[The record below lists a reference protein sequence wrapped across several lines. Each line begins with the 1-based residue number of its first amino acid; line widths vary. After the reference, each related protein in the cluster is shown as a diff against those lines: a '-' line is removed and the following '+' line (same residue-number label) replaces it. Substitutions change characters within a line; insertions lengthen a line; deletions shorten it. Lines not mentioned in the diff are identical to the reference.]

1 MGRPLS
7 AQDLLYAA
15 RGRIHRHSPAQ
26 ALQAQSEG
34 AIILDLR
41 CDSDRTAEGSI
52 PGSLPTALSVL
63 PWRVDP
69 ASPSRDERLTSRE
82 ATLILVCNDGFSSSL
97 AAANL
102 VDMGFANAG
111 DLEGGYR
118 AWAAA
123 GLPVESDS

>member
-7 AQDLLYAA
+7 AQDLLDAA
-15 RGRIHRHSPAQ
+15 RVRIHRHSPAQ

-41 CDSDRTAEGSI
+41 CGSDRTAEGSI
-52 PGSLPTALSVL
+52 PDSLPIALSVL

-102 VDMGFANAG
+102 IEMGFANAG